1 MRVLTSA
8 YNCGTEIDALIASGF
23 EVRCVDCDPTG
34 MVTLEGLQKAT
45 TPRTRALYVIHPF
58 GWPQPLQEIDAW
70 RRKQGLLLIEDCA
83 LALFSSSADG
93 SPIGLTGDVSVFSFP
108 KSLATPDG
116 GAISWTTNWS
126 GPGELRTPPL
136 GRTLRRSAS
145 LSKAWYHRRLTTRRV
160 SPTPLLRSEPA
171 VGMTD
176 IPADYYFETWRTGRA
191 PCRLTLCLLAD
202 VDPASIRKRRR
213 RNYRLLTEALQN
225 AGSTLLFPH
234 LPDGVCPLNCPVLV
248 ENRDGAVHTLTQLGI
263 GTSPWWAGGHRI
275 IDWDA
280 YPTASYLKRTIL
292 PLPVH
297 QQLDRR

>member
-1 MRVLTSA
+1 
-8 YNCGTEIDALIASGF
+8 
-23 EVRCVDCDPTG
+23 

-58 GWPQPLQEIDAW
+58 GWPQPLKEIDAW
-70 RRKQGLLLIEDCA
+70 RREQGLLLIEDCA

-93 SPIGLTGDVSVFSFP
+93 SPIGSTGDVSVFSFP

-126 GPGELRTPPL
+126 GPGELRAPPL

-145 LSKAWYHRRLTTRRV
+145 LAKAWYHRRPTTRSV
-160 SPTPLLRSEPA
+160 VAGA
-171 VGMTD
+171 VIAIRAGGRHRHD

-202 VDPASIRKRRR
+202 VDPASIRERRR

-225 AGSTLLFPH
+225 AGLDAAVSALAGRRLSAQLSGAGRKPRRSCSCADAAGYRYLALVGRRASPYRLGRVSHRKPSQAHCSAFAGAST
-234 LPDGVCPLNCPVLV
+234 
-248 ENRDGAVHTLTQLGI
+248 A
-263 GTSPWWAGGHRI
+263 
-275 IDWDA
+275 
-280 YPTASYLKRTIL
+280 
-292 PLPVH
+292 
-297 QQLDRR
+297 